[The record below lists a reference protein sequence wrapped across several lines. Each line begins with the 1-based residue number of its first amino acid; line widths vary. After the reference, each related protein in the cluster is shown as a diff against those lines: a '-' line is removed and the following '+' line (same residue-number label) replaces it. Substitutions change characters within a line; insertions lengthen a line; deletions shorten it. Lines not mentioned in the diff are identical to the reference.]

1 MILALLYNWKL
12 YTAWF
17 WKNTTLIFLMVSLFF
32 RFKLLMVSLLFSGD
46 RTLRLSNRTWSWKG
60 GGGSYGCCRNEA
72 ATGYCGSGTAADV
85 SLTCYWRYEKPFFI
99 LIPTHSP
106 FSGCIIVEVW
116 SPFIENWLAGFL
128 PLKSWHNCSNLSKYV
143 DTFSMVVRHPTL
155 AIQFTHG
162 QQKPLKVLEN
172 FLWWWL
178 FG

>member
-1 MILALLYNWKL
+1 
-12 YTAWF
+12 
-17 WKNTTLIFLMVSLFF
+17 MVYLFF
-32 RFKLLMVSLLFSGD
+32 RFTPLLISLLFYSYS
-46 RTLRLSNRTWSWKG
+46 TLRLSNQTLSWEG
-60 GGGSYGCCRNEA
+60 GWYGFCRSGF
-72 ATGYCGSGTAADV
+72 ATYSCDRGTAAAQ

-172 FLWWWL
+172 FLSWWL